1 MAEQPKLPEN
11 TDDWTKEDVNR
22 WLESHKIHQKH
33 RDILVAQDVSGAVLR
48 FLKKS
53 DLIEMGITHGPAVQ
67 IEGLFRE
74 LQKTS
79 SKDPIRTS
87 EQKKGSKNGS
97 NKQQLVQKENRD
109 TSKQKQKNK
118 ENSDPAD
125 GSAMS
130 PGEREPKSPK
140 TELTEDERGDTK
152 EKLPAN
158 EPSCRSHPFNKFDEQ

>member
-1 MAEQPKLPEN
+1 MAEQPELPEN

-33 RDILVAQDVSGAVLR
+33 RDILVAQDVSGAVLK

-87 EQKKGSKNGS
+87 EQKKAVKMLVINNHWSKRKRETLQSKN
-97 NKQQLVQKENRD
+97 KRIKRTQIRLMALLRVQVR
-109 TSKQKQKNK
+109 
-118 ENSDPAD
+118 
-125 GSAMS
+125 
-130 PGEREPKSPK
+130 KS
-140 TELTEDERGDTK
+140 L
-152 EKLPAN
+152 
-158 EPSCRSHPFNKFDEQ
+158 SHQN